1 MDDFIQ
7 VHVQLYGAVQA
18 MAGWVK
24 QGMRIP
30 RSSTVE
36 DLFQILYQAEPSLKS
51 LLLGEEQALSALV
64 MVNSMDIKRK
74 EGLRTVLVEGDR
86 IDVVAMISGG

>member
-7 VHVQLYGAVQA
+7 VHVQLYGAVQV

-24 QGMRIP
+24 QAMRIP

-36 DLFQILYQAEPSLKS
+36 DLFQILYQADPSLKS

-74 EGLRTVLVEGDR
+74 EGVRTVLAEGDR